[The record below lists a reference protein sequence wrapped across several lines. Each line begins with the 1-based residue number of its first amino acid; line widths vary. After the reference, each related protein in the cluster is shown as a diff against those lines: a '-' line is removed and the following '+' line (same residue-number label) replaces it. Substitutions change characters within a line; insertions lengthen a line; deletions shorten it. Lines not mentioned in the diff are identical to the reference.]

1 MRCPNEKC
9 IVENTKE
16 SYKYCFDCGTE
27 LVNKKLLC
35 EQCKCEI
42 SKLDM
47 YCPECGRKLREDKP
61 WIY

>member
-9 IVENTKE
+9 IIEKTKDN
-16 SYKYCFDCGTE
+16 YKYCFSCGTE
-27 LVNKKLLC
+27 LVEKRLNCK
-35 EQCKCEI
+35 QCDCEI

-47 YCPECGRKLREDKP
+47 YCPQCGKKLRDIEP